1 MQGRNAHR
9 TGKMKTVPPPHPR
22 KPETSGGGTRPRGES
37 HVDAGIPPPRET
49 AMVRILIII
58 IATIK
63 IV

>member
-1 MQGRNAHR
+1 MQGRNAHC
-9 TGKMKTVPPPHPR
+9 TGKMKTPPPQ
-22 KPETSGGGTRPRGES
+22 KPETSGGGTRPQGES

-63 IV
+63 IVQ